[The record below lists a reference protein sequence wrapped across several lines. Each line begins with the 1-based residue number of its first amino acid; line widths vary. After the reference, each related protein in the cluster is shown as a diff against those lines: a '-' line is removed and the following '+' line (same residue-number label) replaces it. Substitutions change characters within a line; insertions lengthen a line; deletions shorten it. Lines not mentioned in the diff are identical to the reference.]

1 MDDKSKRP
9 LRSASN
15 KIKDIYNA
23 YVKNE
28 EGNIM
33 PANSSDNDKKY
44 KDLNDSDDNPDSTVE
59 NAIIDKDELNQL
71 YNKLDEITKE
81 RDELKDRLL
90 RTSAEFENFR
100 RRTLK
105 EKQEL
110 TEYANERLLFKFL
123 AFLDDCSTAID
134 AGKKSS
140 DYQALLDGLELI
152 YQKTQK
158 LFEEAGVKQIES
170 SVGKPLDV
178 ELHEAIAHI
187 PSEVPEGHVIHE
199 VQSGYMLR
207 DKVLRH
213 SKVVTSAG
221 TPEE

>member
-1 MDDKSKRP
+1 MDEKSKRP

-15 KIKDIYNA
+15 KLKDIYNA
-23 YVKNE
+23 YIKNE
-28 EGNIM
+28 EGNVM
-33 PANSSDNDKKY
+33 PVNSSDNDKNF
-44 KDLNDSDDNPDSTVE
+44 KDSIDKDDFSEGSVE
-59 NAIIDKDELNQL
+59 NAITDKDELNQL
-71 YNKLDEITKE
+71 YNKIDEIAKE

-105 EKQEL
+105 EKQDL

-134 AGKKSS
+134 AGKKST

-158 LFEEAGVKQIES
+158 LFEESGVKQIES
-170 SVGKPLDV
+170 SVGKPFDV

-187 PSEVPEGHVIHE
+187 PSEVPEGHVVHE
-199 VQSGYMLR
+199 VQ
-207 DKVLRH
+207 
-213 SKVVTSAG
+213 AG
-221 TPEE
+221 TCSATRSCAIPR